1 MIRHIA
7 CRLAE
12 ADYVNLKRPGDH
24 MRKMLLAIIAVAM
37 LLGGTLNAQDIAGDW
52 QGTLKI
58 GDGLRIILHIV
69 KGDNGGWNGVMYSID
84 QSTDGIPV
92 SSLTIQGS
100 DLKFSVQQIRGSF
113 EGKLSPDGN
122 SIAGTWTQGAPL
134 PLDLQRATKET
145 AWPIDAASHTVSF
158 VTVDRDVKLEV
169 VDWGGSGRPV
179 VLLSGLGNNAHVYDK
194 FAPKLTSTYHVY
206 GITRRGFGASSKPP
220 LDNGNYTAD
229 RLGDDVLAVL
239 ASLKIDKPVL
249 VGHSIAGEE
258 LSSIGSRH
266 PEKVAGLIY
275 LDASF
280 PYAFYN
286 AARGDFLI
294 DLIELRKKLDLLMPG
309 MAPNDTRVQ
318 EQELLQ
324 TTLPQFERDLKDE
337 QKMFEF
343 LPPLPPQNR
352 QPPSPATAIRS
363 GEQKYTEIHV
373 PILAIVAVP
382 HNFGP
387 NYLKDNP
394 TARAAAV
401 ANDLERAEAQATAFE
416 KALPTARVVR
426 LPNADHYVF
435 RSNEVDVL
443 REMNAFIASLPK

>member
-1 MIRHIA
+1 MKRMMLWAIA
-7 CRLAE
+7 F
-12 ADYVNLKRPGDH
+12 
-24 MRKMLLAIIAVAM
+24 VA
-37 LLGGTLNAQDIAGDW
+37 LLGSTLHAQDMTGDW
-52 QGTLKI
+52 QGTLKA
-58 GDGLRIILHIV
+58 GAGLRVILHIV
-69 KGDNGGWNGVMYSID
+69 KADNGGWKAVMYSID
-84 QSTDGIPV
+84 QGTDGIPV
-92 SSLTIQGS
+92 SSLTFQGS
-100 DLKFSVQQIRGSF
+100 DLKFSVEAIHGSY
-113 EGKLSPDGN
+113 EGKLSADGN
-122 SIAGTWTQGAPL
+122 SIAGTWTQGSPL

-158 VTVDRDVKLEV
+158 VTVDKDVKLEV
-169 VDWGGSGRPV
+169 LDWGGSGRPV
-179 VLLSGLGNNAHVYDK
+179 VLLTGLGNNAHVFDK
-194 FAPKLTSTYHVY
+194 FAPKLTATYHVY

-220 LDNGNYTAD
+220 LDNGNYAAD

-280 PYAFYN
+280 HYAFYN

-294 DLIELRKKLDLLMPG
+294 DLIELRKKLDQLMPG
-309 MAPNDTRVQ
+309 AAPDDTRVQ
-318 EQELLQ
+318 ELELLQ
-324 TTLPQFERDLKDE
+324 TSLPQFEKDLKED

-373 PILAIVAVP
+373 PILAIVAIP

-401 ANDLERAEAQATAFE
+401 ANDLERAGAQATALE
-416 KALPTARVVR
+416 KGLPTARVVR

-435 RSNEVDVL
+435 RSNEADVL